1 MTSTIHLENLSEDST
16 IRLLDA
22 TNVTHEFPAHVHDS
36 YTLGV
41 VTRGERYIHAAGQ
54 NYLIREGEGFIID
67 PLVPH
72 SCGSVSEDGHDYRVI
87 SLEAD
92 LMKAAARDVFGRDCL
107 PGFSCIK
114 LSNNALII
122 RLINMLKKNK
132 QSVSPDRESLI
143 ALLSD
148 LVSLYADSVDPA
160 QVSESRGKLAKQ
172 ARCYLDAHLQRT
184 VSLEELAAE
193 THVSPYYVDRVFR
206 EVIGVPP
213 HVYQLQTRV
222 KKAVD
227 TLLKTGSIVE
237 ASYYFGFS
245 DQSHFSRIFK
255 KNMGVSPGRF
265 VKTNR
270 KRTR

>member
-1 MTSTIHLENLSEDST
+1 MTSIIRLENLSEESN
-16 IRLLDA
+16 IRLLDGV
-22 TNVTHEFPAHVHDS
+22 NVMHEFPAHVHDS

-54 NYLIREGEGFIID
+54 DHLIREGEGFIIN

-72 SCGSVSEDGHDYRVI
+72 SCGSEAENGHDYQII

-92 LMKAAARDVFGRDCL
+92 LMKAAACDVFGCDCL
-107 PGFSCIK
+107 PCFSCIK
-114 LSNNALII
+114 LSNNTLII
-122 RLINMLKKNK
+122 RLINLLKKDD
-132 QSVSPDRESLI
+132 QSVSPDRESLH

-148 LVSLYADSVDPA
+148 LVAQYADDANPV
-160 QVSESRGKLAKQ
+160 QVSESREGLAKQ
-172 ARCYLDAHLQRT
+172 ARAYMDAHLQRT

-193 THVSPYYVDRVFR
+193 TNVSPYYVDRVFR

-265 VKTNR
+265 MRTNR
-270 KRTR
+270 KRAR

>member
-1 MTSTIHLENLSEDST
+1 MTSTIRFENLSEDSS
-16 IRLLDA
+16 IRLLDGK
-22 TNVTHEFPAHVHDS
+22 NVTHEFPVHVHDS

-41 VTRGERYIHAAGQ
+41 VIRGERYIQVGRQ
-54 NYLIREGEGFIID
+54 DYLIREGEGFFIN

-72 SCGSVSEDGHDYRVI
+72 SCGSAAENGHDYQVV
-87 SLEAD
+87 SLETD

-107 PGFSCIK
+107 PCFSCIK
-114 LSNNALII
+114 LSNDTLII
-122 RLINMLKKNK
+122 RLINMLKKND
-132 QSVSPDRESLI
+132 QSDLPDHESLLS
-143 ALLSD
+143 LLYD
-148 LVSLYADSVDPA
+148 LISLYADDANPA
-160 QVSESRGKLAKQ
+160 QISESREKLAKQ
-172 ARCYLDAHLQRT
+172 ARAYMDAHLQQNI
-184 VSLEELAAE
+184 SLEELAKE
-193 THVSPYYVDRVFR
+193 TNVSPYYVDRVFR

-213 HVYQLQTRV
+213 HVYQLQTRI

-227 TLLKTGSIVE
+227 ALLKTGSIVE

-265 VKTNR
+265 MRTNR